1 MRINNLGLSTHFSLS
16 LSKNKPKNMKRILV
30 VDDDPANILIL
41 KTVLHDE
48 GYLISEA
55 SNGQEALNLHAAA
68 PFDMIITDWM
78 MPVMDGLLLT
88 STVRL
93 RRLGN
98 PIIILI
104 TSLTLEGA
112 KERAIMCG
120 ADIYLPKPLIP
131 NIIRKTVTDG
141 FRRQETGLVSI
152 KMPEIEVLRTPVAY
166 SAIGVVASTG
176 GPATLVEFFK
186 NITIDNK
193 STCFVI
199 QHGPAWMIETFA
211 KSLSVLAQKEI
222 IIPRNLEPVLPG
234 KIYLAPGD
242 YHMTVDSGNMHIRLN
257 DTPPE
262 NFVKPSADPL
272 FTTLSAA
279 FGIKTIGVILTGM
292 GCDGVV
298 GAMRIKS
305 AGGMVIAQD
314 PDEAVVPSMPL
325 SVLDTQTGV
334 RSFKLKEMNQQI
346 QTRLSEVDQIT

>member
-1 MRINNLGLSTHFSLS
+1 MKI
-16 LSKNKPKNMKRILV
+16 MKRILV

-78 MPVMDGLLLT
+78 MPIMDGLLLT

-98 PIIILI
+98 PIIILV

-131 NIIRKTVTDG
+131 NIIRKTVSDG
-141 FRRQETGLVSI
+141 FKRQETGLVSL
-152 KMPEIEVLRTPVAY
+152 KMPQIDVLRTPVGY
-166 SAIGVVASTG
+166 SAIGIVASTG
-176 GPATLVEFFK
+176 GPAVLVEFFK
-186 NITIDNK
+186 NITLDTK
-193 STCFVI
+193 TTFFVV

-211 KSLSVLAQKEI
+211 KSLSILSQKEI
-222 IIPRNLEPVLPG
+222 ILPVNLESVVPG

-242 YHMTVDSGNMHIRLN
+242 SHMTVDAGNMHIRLQ

-272 FTTLSAA
+272 FTTLASA
-279 FGIKTIGVILTGM
+279 FGIKTIGVVLTGM
-292 GCDGVV
+292 GCDGVA
-298 GAMRIKS
+298 GAVKIKA
-305 AGGMVIAQD
+305 AGGMVIVQD
-314 PDEAVVPSMPL
+314 PDEAIVPSMPL
-325 SVLDTQTGV
+325 SVLDTQMGIK
-334 RSFKLKEMNQQI
+334 SCKIKEMNQQI
-346 QTRLSEVDQIT
+346 KNRLQEVSQIT

>member
-1 MRINNLGLSTHFSLS
+1 
-16 LSKNKPKNMKRILV
+16 MKRILV
-30 VDDDPANILIL
+30 VDDDPSNILIL

-78 MPVMDGLLLT
+78 MPIMDGLLLT

-98 PIIILI
+98 PVIILI

-131 NIIRKTVTDG
+131 NIIRRTVSDG
-141 FRRQETGLVSI
+141 FKRQGTGLVSV
-152 KMPEIEVLRTPVAY
+152 KMPQIDVLRTPVAY

-176 GPATLVEFFK
+176 GPAALVEFFK
-186 NITIDNK
+186 NITLDNK
-193 STCFVI
+193 TTCFVV

-211 KSLSVLAQKEI
+211 KSLSILSQKEI
-222 IIPRNLEPVLPG
+222 ILPANLESVTPG

-242 YHMTVDSGNMHIRLN
+242 NHMTVDAGNMHIRLD

-272 FTTLSAA
+272 FSTLASA
-279 FGIKTIGVILTGM
+279 FGIKAIGVVLTGM
-292 GCDGVV
+292 GCDGVI
-298 GAMRIKS
+298 GAVKIKA

-325 SVLDTQTGV
+325 SVLDTQMGIK
-334 RSFKLKEMNQQI
+334 SYKIKDMNQQI
-346 QTRLSEVDQIT
+346 KIRLNEISQIT